1 VSPRNSTHRL
11 SAWLIAAV
19 AALSTLS
26 ACAGGESTDG
36 DGASPATIGPE
47 LASFATKSGTWRIR
61 ASGPGFLWY
70 LDEKPGW
77 SSAMACNDTDQPKV
91 VTVGD
96 WTLLVPQHACKF
108 AQDASPIE
116 MDSNMIVKAIDDGRW
131 VGYDPDIAADWPTQF
146 GLPTWYTGSL
156 QSYTQS
162 HYDPAG
168 TNGESSFKNIVGTI
182 SAQGGEY
189 PTSRGSIDE
198 ADAELITKALNGES
212 IAKYTGAMYNIA
224 FAHAGYPYRT
234 PFVDTMLRDPQKPDF
249 GLQYEHKLNG
259 QEFTAEVYSVNPA
272 DDWKSDSAHLYN
284 VGWALW
290 LATEDPRIGMLV
302 QAAAQFALATQYE
315 YYRVPLMANGKGNMS
330 DYRCNVEQSRS
341 IYNCLNA
348 MWRARDVAERTRSN
362 DMFLWS
368 LARTNEMYTET
379 EAQIQQIMDTVSN
392 ATEDEA
398 ALYALNASASPFNH
412 AHCAM
417 FRTSDQTEFTALA
430 RSNYQDAHYGAVPI
444 YLRAK
449 KGEALGKELMAK
461 LADHMVARSLYIG
474 GAAGVD
480 GRRDL
485 RGSSIPIGP
494 CVKPGQ
500 HYEAGPLPFT
510 DRKGW
515 AEWIDDLDIITGS
528 GLQPPT
534 DSFEMTNETVAVQ
547 IDFLLKAAKQL
558 ESERIIPAVTDLDEA
573 IAAFDAAREKTRE
586 GQLVFGLW
594 TKHVPTID

>member
-1 VSPRNSTHRL
+1 MSRRTSTHRL
-11 SAWLIAAV
+11 AALLT
-19 AALSTLS
+19 AAITALSTLS
-26 ACAGGESTDG
+26 ACAGGESA
-36 DGASPATIGPE
+36 DGAVTTIGPE
-47 LASFATKSGTWRIR
+47 LATFATKSGTWRIR

-77 SSAMACNDTDQPKV
+77 SSAMACNDTEQPKV

-108 AQDASPIE
+108 AQDESPIQ
-116 MDSNMIVKAIDDGRW
+116 MDSAMIVKAIDEGRW
-131 VGYDPDIAADWPTQF
+131 VGYDPDIAADWPTDF
-146 GLPTWYTGSL
+146 GLPAWYTGSV

-168 TNGESSFKNIVGTI
+168 MNGESSFENMVGTL

-189 PTSRGSIDE
+189 PTSRGSVDE
-198 ADAELITKALNGES
+198 ADAEIITKALNGES

-234 PFVDTMLRDPQKPDF
+234 PFEGTMLRDPQKPDV
-249 GLQYEHKLNG
+249 GLQYEHKING
-259 QEFTAEVYSVNPA
+259 QEYTAEVYSVDPVN
-272 DDWKSDSAHLYN
+272 DWKFDSAHLYN

-302 QAAAQFALATQYE
+302 QAAAQFTLAAE
-315 YYRVPLMANGKGNMS
+315 NENYRLPFMANGKGNMS
-330 DYRCNVEQSRS
+330 QYRCNVDEDRA
-341 IYNCLNA
+341 IYNCMNA
-348 MWRARDVAERTRSN
+348 MWRARDVAQRARSN

-368 LARTNEMYTET
+368 LERTNEMYTET
-379 EAQIQQIMDTVSN
+379 EAQIQEIMDKVSN
-392 ATEDEA
+392 ATEADA
-398 ALYALNASASPFNH
+398 ALYALSTSASPFNH
-412 AHCAM
+412 AHCAV
-417 FRTSDQTEFTALA
+417 FRRSDRTEFTALA
-430 RSNYQDAHYGAVPI
+430 RTNYQDAHYGSVPM

-449 KGEALGKELMAK
+449 NGEALGKDLIAK
-461 LADHMVARSLYIG
+461 VADHLVARMLYIG

-500 HYEAGPLPFT
+500 HYVAGPLPFT
-510 DRKGW
+510 DTKGW
-515 AEWIDDLDIITGS
+515 AEWIEDQDIITDTD
-528 GLQPPT
+528 LQPPT
-534 DSFEMTNETVAVQ
+534 DSFDRSNETKAVQ
-547 IDFLLKAAKQL
+547 TDFLLKAAKQL

-573 IAAFDAAREKTRE
+573 IAALDSARERTRP

-594 TKHVPTID
+594 TKHLPTLIE